1 MDPFLATLRA
11 DYPMPADKE
20 TLGKLEVHETVT
32 GPEADVNT
40 VVVHFQVQ
48 LHEPGRGGINE
59 TQITALISEF

>member
-48 LHEPGRGGINE
+48 LHEQGGFNE
-59 TQITALISEF
+59 TQITALISEC